1 MMENDED
8 ITEKKWRIKR
18 MIKDVPKAWESTVVY
33 PTVPV
38 LHTTKMGRK
47 LAYPSSNFRLKNE
60 SHDG

>member
-1 MMENDED
+1 
-8 ITEKKWRIKR
+8 

-38 LHTTKMGRK
+38 LRRTKMGSK